1 MRRDSRRWFVPPLA
15 AVALA
20 VLAAALPASAGDGPD
35 EKPAKPDEKP
45 AEPSASGPTV
55 EAEKGP
61 YIAWARTYGEAAQ
74 EAAERNVCIYLH
86 SHGST

>member
-1 MRRDSRRWFVPPLA
+1 MRRVSLRWSLPLLA
-15 AVALA
+15 AAALA
-20 VLAAALPASAGDGPD
+20 VLAAALPASAGDEPD

-45 AEPSASGPTV
+45 AEPAPKV